1 MSHPALCS
9 WSWMNSPENRK
20 KSQHCSFFRSF
31 VLYICISRYRRL
43 TLKATGVCA
52 HWIGSGAEGE
62 QVLGREGEESR
73 LPVMIIQLVPKA
85 EFQSS
90 H

>member
-1 MSHPALCS
+1 MSHPARCS
-9 WSWMNSPENRK
+9 WSWMNCPENRK

-31 VLYICISRYRRL
+31 VLYICISRYRL
-43 TLKATGVCA
+43 TLKAPGVCA

-62 QVLGREGEESR
+62 QVWGREEEEIG
-73 LPVMIIQLVPKA
+73 LPVMVIQLVPKA